1 MTKGKIIRRTIGIV
15 ALVCWVIFI
24 VPKLI
29 LPSGDRLVW
38 QLDNWALIVA
48 IVLTAVYVVMST
60 IHIAKGRHWT
70 IKILEWLGCVIFF
83 LICCVVLFLAG
94 IRDDRKIWSNN
105 EYVVWDEYGGF
116 VDPSLFVL
124 YKRDGLIDRRLYI
137 FSVDGWQVKNAD
149 YTMYEDIDLMKEEAD
164 VSPFESDSV
173 YHTTV
178 FYRLSNGEQYD
189 EAQNDSLFELIRKE
203 ETAE

>member
-1 MTKGKIIRRTIGIV
+1 MTKSKIIRRTIGIV

-48 IVLTAVYVVMST
+48 TVLTAVYAVMLT
-60 IHIAKGRHWT
+60 IFIVKGRHWAT
-70 IKILEWLGCVIFF
+70 KILEWLGCVVV
-83 LICCVVLFLAG
+83 LLVCCVMLFFAG
-94 IRDDRKIWSNN
+94 IRADKKIWSNN

-116 VDPSLFVL
+116 GDPGVFVL
-124 YKRDGLIDRRLYI
+124 YQRDGLIDRRLHI
-137 FSVDGWQVKNAD
+137 FGYYSWLVKNAD
-149 YTMYEDIDLMKEEAD
+149 YTMYEDFDLMKEEAD
-164 VSPFESDSV
+164 VYVSPSESDSV

-178 FYRLSNGEQYD
+178 FYCLSNGELYD
-189 EAQNDSLFELIRKE
+189 ETQNDSLFELIRGK
-203 ETAE
+203 

>member
-15 ALVCWVIFI
+15 AVLCWFIFI
-24 VPKLI
+24 VPNLI
-29 LPSGDRLVW
+29 LPFGDRLAW

-70 IKILEWLGCVIFF
+70 IKILEWLGCVIFL

-94 IRDDRKIWSNN
+94 IRADRKIWGNN
-105 EYVVWDEYGGF
+105 EYVVWDEFGGF
-116 VDPSLFVL
+116 AEPNLFVL
-124 YKRDGLIDRRLYI
+124 YKRDCFIDRRLYI
-137 FSVDGWQVKNAD
+137 FGHCSWLVKNAD
-149 YTMYEDIDLMKEEAD
+149 YTMYEDVDLMKEEAD
-164 VSPFESDSV
+164 IYVSSYESDSV

-189 EAQNDSLFELIRKE
+189 EAQNDSLFELIRGK
-203 ETAE
+203 

>member
-1 MTKGKIIRRTIGIV
+1 MTKSKIIRRTIGIV
-15 ALVCWVIFI
+15 AVLCWFIFI
-24 VPKLI
+24 VPNLI
-29 LPSGDRLVW
+29 LPFGDRLAW

-70 IKILEWLGCVIFF
+70 IKILEWLGCVIFL

-94 IRDDRKIWSNN
+94 ILADRKIWSNN
-105 EYVVWDEYGGF
+105 EYVVYSEYYGF
-116 VDPSLFVL
+116 FDPKQFVL
-124 YKRDGLIDRRLYI
+124 YKRDGLIDRRQHSLG
-137 FSVDGWQVKNAD
+137 SGWSQVKNAV
-149 YTMYEDIDLMKEEAD
+149 YTMYEDLDLMKEEAD

-178 FYRLSNGEQYD
+178 FYRLSDCEQYD
-189 EAQNDSLFELIRKE
+189 EAQNDSLFKLIREK
-203 ETAE
+203 